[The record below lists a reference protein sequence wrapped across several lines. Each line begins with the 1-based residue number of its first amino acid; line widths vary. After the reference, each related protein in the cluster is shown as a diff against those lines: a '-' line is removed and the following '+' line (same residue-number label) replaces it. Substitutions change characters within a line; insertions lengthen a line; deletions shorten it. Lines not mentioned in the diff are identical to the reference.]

1 MIHLFGAVFS
11 QRELPQYGSST
22 QYVKETLSACRNQHI
37 LLNLSGRE
45 VTLTDEAANRMKQY
59 ADATNAGMV
68 YSDYIKT
75 MGADATIPAP
85 LIDIQSGSLRDDF
98 AQKLNADPLCFWP
111 DSEKEV

>member
-98 AQKLNADPLCFWP
+98 D
-111 DSEKEV
+111 